1 MTTHDILRMLARAPM
16 TGAEIRAATT
26 AFWARSHTDGIL
38 ARLAKQKLLV
48 ETPKGWR
55 LTERGITRVVIAD
68 STKDWGRYQ
77 PERVVRRAGS
87 LRASALPSRM
97 GDNLVERSCTAEP
110 AAGPATAPK
119 SPDSGASSTK
129 RKRKSPA
136 TGTSTN
142 RGRNDG

>member
-1 MTTHDILRMLARAPM
+1 VNVDDILRMLARAPM

-38 ARLAKQKLLV
+38 ARLARQKLV
-48 ETPKGWR
+48 VDTPKGWK
-55 LTERGITRVVIAD
+55 LTDRGITRVAIAD
-68 STKDWGRYQ
+68 STKDWGRYVPQ
-77 PERVVRRAGS
+77 PVYRRPGS

-119 SPDSGASSTK
+119 SPASGASSTT

-142 RGRNDG
+142 RAPNDV